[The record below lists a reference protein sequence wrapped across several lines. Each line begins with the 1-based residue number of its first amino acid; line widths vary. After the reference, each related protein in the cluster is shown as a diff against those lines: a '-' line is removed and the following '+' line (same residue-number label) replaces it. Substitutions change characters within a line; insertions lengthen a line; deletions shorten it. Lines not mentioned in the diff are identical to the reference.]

1 MKLLIKAAVIA
12 AALGASAAA
21 SASTFDFSYTF
32 TDGQQITGSLDG
44 TLTGTNITNISDLQV
59 SLNGIAFS
67 GGSDANGPTTLAI
80 YGFDATN
87 GFGSG
92 PVTFSTVA
100 SQNNFEIAD
109 ENPAGANGANYF
121 FSFANDPSFGTLHRR
136 RQLPRERPL
145 QRPRCPAVRW
155 RLHRQRPRHL
165 ERDSVPGSPAC
176 RSAAAALGPE
186 PVRHRPPPP
195 LHLIA

>member
-1 MKLLIKAAVIA
+1 MKFLIKAAVVA

-44 TLTGTNITNISDLQV
+44 TLNGTTISNISDLQV

-80 YGFDATN
+80 YGFDPTS
-87 GFGSG
+87 GFGNG

-109 ENPAGANGANYF
+109 ESPTGANGANYF
-121 FSFANDPSFGTLHRR
+121 FTFANDPSFGTSIGAGNFLASDRFSGPGAPQSAGDFTETGIGTWSVTPSPVPLPAALPLLLSGLGLFGIGRR
-136 RQLPRERPL
+136 RR
-145 QRPRCPAVRW
+145 
-155 RLHRQRPRHL
+155 
-165 ERDSVPGSPAC
+165 
-176 RSAAAALGPE
+176 AA
-186 PVRHRPPPP
+186 
-195 LHLIA
+195 